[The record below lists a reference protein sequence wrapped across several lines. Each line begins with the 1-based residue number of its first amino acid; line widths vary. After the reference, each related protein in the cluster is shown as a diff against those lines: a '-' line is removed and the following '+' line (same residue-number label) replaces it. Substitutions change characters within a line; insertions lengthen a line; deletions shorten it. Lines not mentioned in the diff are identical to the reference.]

1 MSTLLLRGLVQL
13 CKSDGNVSN
22 PLVSSRLWQGS
33 QPNKYQ
39 VTHLHILPI
48 HCQEE
53 FLTRPECSKSCGHP
67 IISTGACCQCGDGV
81 KIFSPVKIYWMFKYW
96 NLPHYNVA
104 LNNSMVSKC
113 DCVNLKLASR
123 GNELKM
129 TFSILHKISTIIY
142 PRLTGFWSVVPL
154 QVWEHDL
161 VVSV

>member
-1 MSTLLLRGLVQL
+1 MLDSSCFIKINVNIWFLHFFKQCSNNSVLRCGLVQL
-13 CKSDGNVSN
+13 CKSDGNASN
-22 PLVSSRLWQGS
+22 PLVSSWLWQGS

-113 DCVNLKLASR
+113 NSVNLNLASR

-129 TFSILHKISTIIY
+129 TILDSA
-142 PRLTGFWSVVPL
+142 
-154 QVWEHDL
+154 
-161 VVSV
+161 